1 MLSNKCKITR
11 FTLEFIFLQIF
22 MYFFVRLFEL
32 LIIILADSNNI
43 RDGIDLNLFIAFSS
57 TSFIISIIFTLICL
71 KWEYSIR
78 ESLKIQAENELKREI
93 RKLDAIII
101 EIEKKNNNPEI
112 MD

>member
-1 MLSNKCKITR
+1 MLSNKCKIAR

-22 MYFFVRLFEL
+22 IYFFVRLFEL
-32 LIIILADSNNI
+32 LIIILKEDNNI
-43 RDGIDLNLFIAFSS
+43 KNGIDLNLFIVFS
-57 TSFIISIIFTLICL
+57 TISFIISIILTLICL
-71 KWEYSIR
+71 KWEYRIR